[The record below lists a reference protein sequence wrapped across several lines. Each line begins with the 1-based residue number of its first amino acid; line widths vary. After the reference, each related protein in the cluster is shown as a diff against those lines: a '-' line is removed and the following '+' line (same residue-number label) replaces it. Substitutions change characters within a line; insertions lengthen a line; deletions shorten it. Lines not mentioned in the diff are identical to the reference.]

1 VKGLS
6 RVLGPFAVYTELLL
20 PEKFPRQGMRLFAQ
34 RADSYYIP
42 FFVEQ
47 AFMLVCCLRDFS
59 EEAPLKLTG
68 SQILLESLRLE
79 GVETVFG
86 YPGGA
91 VINIYDD
98 LFDSPINHI
107 LTRHEQAAVHAADA
121 YARTTGEVG
130 VVIATSGPGAT
141 NTVTGIATAYMDS
154 IPMVIVT
161 GQVPTALIGNDAFQ
175 EADICGIT
183 RPCTKHNFLVQDL
196 RDLPR
201 MIKEAFHIAR
211 TGRPGPV
218 LIDLPK
224 DIQVASMKFSY
235 PDTVKMRGYKPTL
248 EGDARQ
254 IGKAAQMMLKA
265 KRPVLYVGGGASLA
279 DVNPELL
286 KLAELLQIPV
296 TTTLMAMAAFPG
308 EHPLA
313 LGMLGMHGTYFANMS
328 VTECDL
334 LVTIGA
340 RFDDRVTGRIDAF
353 AKKAKIIQ
361 FDIDP
366 SSIHKIVR
374 VDLPVVG
381 DLKAVLTVLLKQLE
395 EQPQDVARQL
405 EQTADWRKEI
415 ASWKTKHPMS
425 YKASESVIKP
435 QYVIEKLSELS
446 AADAIVTTEVGQH
459 QMWAAQFF
467 KFRQPRTFLTSGG
480 LGTMGY
486 GLPAALG
493 AQVAFPERR
502 VIDISGDGSFQ
513 MNSQEL
519 ATLVQYRL
527 PVKIAILNNNFLGM
541 VRQWQQLFFDKRYSQ
556 TCMELP
562 IDFVKLAEAYGA
574 TGLRTDKVDDVETVI
589 RKAFEIDGPVLM
601 EFKVCREEN
610 VMPMV
615 PAGKGIHEM
624 VLAS

>member
-1 VKGLS
+1 
-6 RVLGPFAVYTELLL
+6 
-20 PEKFPRQGMRLFAQ
+20 M
-34 RADSYYIP
+34 
-42 FFVEQ
+42 
-47 AFMLVCCLRDFS
+47 
-59 EEAPLKLTG
+59 KLTG

-98 LFDSPINHI
+98 LYDSPIKHI
-107 LTRHEQAAVHAADA
+107 LTRHEQAAVHAADG
-121 YARTTGEVG
+121 YARTTGKVG

-154 IPMVIVT
+154 IPMVIIT

-201 MIKEAFHIAR
+201 MIKEAFFIAR

-224 DIQVASMKFSY
+224 DIQVASMKFNY
-235 PDTVKMRGYKPTL
+235 PETVKMRGYKPTL
-248 EGDARQ
+248 DGDERQ
-254 IGKAAQMMLKA
+254 IGKAAQMLLKA

-279 DVNPELL
+279 NVDPELL
-286 KLAELLQIPV
+286 KLAELLQVPV

-308 EHPLA
+308 KHPLA

-334 LVTIGA
+334 LVAIGA

-381 DLKAVLTVLLKQLE
+381 DLKSVLTSLLNQLAG
-395 EQPQDVARQL
+395 QPADIAQHLD
-405 EQTADWRKEI
+405 QTTAWRMEI
-415 ASWKTKHPMS
+415 DRWKAKHPMG
-425 YKASESVIKP
+425 YKASKSVIKP

-446 AADAIVTTEVGQH
+446 DEDVIITTEVGQH
-459 QMWAAQFF
+459 QMWTAQFF
-467 KFRQPRTFLTSGG
+467 NFRQPRTFLTSGG

-493 AQVAFPERR
+493 AQVAFPNRQ

-574 TGLRTDKVDDVETVI
+574 TGLSTDKVDDVEAMI
-589 RKAFEIDGPVLM
+589 KKAFEINGPVLM
-601 EFKVCREEN
+601 EFKVSREEN
-610 VMPMV
+610 VIPMV

>member
-1 VKGLS
+1 
-6 RVLGPFAVYTELLL
+6 
-20 PEKFPRQGMRLFAQ
+20 M
-34 RADSYYIP
+34 
-42 FFVEQ
+42 
-47 AFMLVCCLRDFS
+47 
-59 EEAPLKLTG
+59 KLTG

-98 LFDSPINHI
+98 LYDSPIMHI
-107 LTRHEQAAVHAADA
+107 LTRHEQAAVHAADG
-121 YARTTGEVG
+121 YARTTGKVG

-154 IPMVIVT
+154 IPMVIIT

-201 MIKEAFHIAR
+201 MIKEAFFIAR

-235 PDTVKMRGYKPTL
+235 PETVKMRGYKPTL

-254 IGKAAQMMLKA
+254 IGKAAQMLLKA

-279 DVNPELL
+279 NVDPELL
-286 KLAELLQIPV
+286 ALAEMLQVPV

-334 LVTIGA
+334 LVAIGA

-381 DLKAVLTVLLKQLE
+381 DLKAVLTTLLAQLK
-395 EQPQDVARQL
+395 EQPQDIAQHV
-405 EQTADWRKEI
+405 EQTSDWRKEI
-415 ASWKTKHPMS
+415 DGWKAKHPMG
-425 YKASESVIKP
+425 YKHSEAVIKP

-446 AADAIVTTEVGQH
+446 AEDAIITTEVGQH
-459 QMWAAQFF
+459 QMWSAQFF

-493 AQVAFPERR
+493 AQVAFPGRQ

-574 TGLRTDKVDDVETVI
+574 TGLTTDKVGDVESVI
-589 RKAFEIDGPVLM
+589 KKAFEIDGPVLM

-610 VMPMV
+610 VIPMV